1 LNRGSISIPR
11 CFGVLGDPVAHSRS
25 PILHAAA
32 FAALGLPHR
41 YLAFEVPDGRLAS
54 AVRGAAALGF
64 GGLNLTVPHKQ
75 AAVSLCDRL
84 SHRAARIGAV
94 NTLRFVPDA
103 ETGAIEI
110 CGHNTDARG
119 FLDALAE
126 LFSRPGVRAELS
138 VPSGDSPALRHAT
151 VLGAG
156 GASLAVVD
164 ALLGAYPQLEL
175 TWVSRVPEHIPVP
188 AAATARVR
196 PLAWEQLGRP
206 RGELLVNTTTVG
218 LAGGPEAFP
227 ITFELDALEPHARV
241 IDLVYSD
248 PQLPRSPNGL
258 LDRAALAG
266 FVVQDG
272 LPMLHW
278 QAVRALELW
287 LEQPMPEH
295 VVAAM
300 RHALY
305 STSS

>member
-1 LNRGSISIPR
+1 VIPV
-11 CFGVLGDPVAHSRS
+11 CFGVLGDPIAHSRS

-32 FAALGLPHR
+32 FAALELPHR
-41 YLAFEVPDGRLAS
+41 YLAFEVPASRLAA

-75 AAVSLCDRL
+75 LALALCDRL
-84 SHRAARIGAV
+84 SDSAARIGAV
-94 NTLRFVPDA
+94 NTLRFEPNP
-103 ETGAIEI
+103 ETATLEI

-126 LFSRPGVRAELS
+126 LFPVVE
-138 VPSGDSPALRHAT
+138 SGDAPALRHAT

-175 TWVSRVPEHIPVP
+175 TWVSRAPEQILVPTIG
-188 AAATARVR
+188 AGRVR
-196 PLAWEQLGRP
+196 PLAWTQLGRP
-206 RGELLVNTTTVG
+206 RGGLLINTTTVG
-218 LAGGPEAFP
+218 LAGGPEGFP
-227 ITFELDALEPHARV
+227 IPLELDALEPRARV
-241 IDLVYSD
+241 IDIVY
-248 PQLPRSPNGL
+248 PRPPNGL

-272 LPMLHW
+272 LPMLLW

-287 LEQPMPEH
+287 LDQPLPEH

-300 RHALY
+300 RRALY
-305 STSS
+305 STTS